1 MSLIDRGDYSIY
13 GVKKVKSVS
22 SFIKMHALK
31 SAKSRSVIM
40 KADSTT
46 LLNFIKDNQKNQ
58 FVIPIYQR
66 LYSWEKEQCKELWDD
81 IIKIGGDDK
90 MDGHFIGSILYML
103 DSITH
108 SNNTLLIIDGQQRLT
123 TITLLLTALRDHLN
137 DEDEFLKKFSYQKI
151 ENDYLI
157 NSDKDGDKKFRL
169 ILSESDKDTLLYLID
184 KDRRKPS
191 ELSSKIVENFKLF
204 EEWVS
209 KNTNKLETIFKGLD
223 KLMIV
228 EIALEKGKDDPQ
240 LIFESMN
247 SKGIELTQTDLIR
260 NYIVMETEIE
270 KQEGFYNKYWGAMEE
285 EFKQN
290 KKWFDRFVRHYLT
303 IKTREIPNV
312 NKVYAALKDYWQKE
326 GIGIEDLL
334 KDLQKYCGYF
344 CQIVF
349 KKEADKDLNKA
360 LGFLVDLEMDVIYP
374 LLLELYSDY
383 KGGVLSKADFIPII
397 ALIES
402 YICRRAVCGLGTN
415 SLNKVF
421 PSFTRYIQK
430 DEYFKSLKAHFGYLT
445 EQQRF
450 PNNDEFKD
458 RFITINFYKF
468 QKNGYFFERLEN
480 FDTKEPVNTK
490 GLTVEHIMPQT
501 LTEDTED
508 TEEWKR
514 DLGENFQEIH
524 DKYLHTIGNLTL
536 TGYNPEYSNKS
547 FQEKQGMEKG
557 FKDSPLR
564 LNQDLKDLESFGE
577 EEIKKRANDLVDL
590 ALKIWTYPKLDAETL
605 EKYKPKKDKK
615 EKKVYDLSSYKF
627 GSHSRE
633 LFDILSKKIKALDER
648 ITENF
653 NQDYISYKFGKNF
666 VDIVVQSKD
675 LKLYLN
681 MKFNELQDE
690 KNLARDMT
698 NKGHLGNG
706 NIEVKLETKEN
717 IPYCL
722 GLIKQA
728 LEKQMGGRNRQ

>member
-13 GVKKVKSVS
+13 GVKKVKYVS
-22 SFIKMHALK
+22 SFIKMHAVK

-40 KADSTT
+40 KADAIT
-46 LLNFIKDNQKNQ
+46 LLKFIKDNQKNQ
-58 FVIPIYQR
+58 LVIPIYQR
-66 LYSWEKEQCKELWDD
+66 VYSWEKEQCKQLWDD

-90 MDGHFIGSILYML
+90 MDRHFIGSILYAL
-103 DSITH
+103 DGITH
-108 SNNTLLIIDGQQRLT
+108 SDNTLLIIDGQQRLT
-123 TITLLLTALRDHLN
+123 TITLLLIALRDHLN
-137 DEDEFLKKFSYQKI
+137 DEVKRKEI
-151 ENDYLI
+151 EDHYLI

-169 ILSESDKDTLLYLID
+169 ILSESDKDTLLSLID

-191 ELSSKIVENFKLF
+191 EPSSKIVENFKLF

-209 KNTNKLETIFKGLD
+209 NTNKLETIFKGLE

-228 EIALEKGKDDPQ
+228 EIALEKRKDDPQ

-247 SKGIELTQTDLIR
+247 SKGMELTQTDLIG
-260 NYIVMETEIE
+260 NYIIMETEIE
-270 KQEGFYNKYWGAMEE
+270 KREGFYNKYWRAMEE
-285 EFKQN
+285 DFKQN
-290 KKWFDRFVRHYLT
+290 KKLLDRFVRHYLT
-303 IKTREIPNV
+303 IKTREIPNI
-312 NKVYAALKDYWQKE
+312 NKVYAALKDYRQKE

-344 CQIVF
+344 CRIVF
-349 KKEADKDLNKA
+349 KKETDKDLNKA

-383 KGGVLSKADFIPII
+383 SDGVLSKADFIPII

-402 YICRRAVCGLGTN
+402 YLCRRRVCGIF
-415 SLNKVF
+415 SSRLNKLF
-421 PSFTRYIQK
+421 ASFTKHIQK
-430 DEYFKSLKAHFGYLT
+430 NEYFKSLKVHFGYLT
-445 EQQRF
+445 NNQRF
-450 PNNDEFKD
+450 PDDDEFKNL
-458 RFITINFYKF
+458 FITINFYNLKEKF
-468 QKNGYFFERLEN
+468 REYLFERLEN
-480 FDTKEPVNTK
+480 FDRKERVYTHEY
-490 GLTVEHIMPQT
+490 TTEHIMPQT
-501 LTEDTED
+501 LTE
-508 TEEWKR
+508 EWER
-514 DLGENFQEIH
+514 DLSENFQEIH

-536 TGYNPEYSNKS
+536 TGYNPEYRNKS

-564 LNQDLKDLESFGE
+564 LNQGLRDLKSFGE
-577 EEIKKRANDLVDL
+577 EEIKKRANDLADL

-633 LFDILSKKIKALDER
+633 LFDILSKEIKALDEK
-648 ITENF
+648 IVENF
-653 NQDYISYKFGKNF
+653 NQDYISYKFSKNF
-666 VDIVVQSKD
+666 VDIVAQTKD

-690 KNLARDMT
+690 KNLARDMA

-706 NIEVKLETKEN
+706 DIEVKLETKEN

>member
-1 MSLIDRGDYSIY
+1 
-13 GVKKVKSVS
+13 
-22 SFIKMHALK
+22 
-31 SAKSRSVIM
+31 M
-40 KADSTT
+40 KADAIK
-46 LLNFIKDNQKNQ
+46 LLDFIGKSQEKQ

-66 LYSWEKEQCKELWDD
+66 VYSWEKEQCKRLWDD
-81 IIKIGGDDK
+81 ITKIGGDDK
-90 MDGHFIGSILYML
+90 MDGHFIGSILYVL

-108 SNNTLLIIDGQQRLT
+108 SNNALLIIDGQQRLT

-137 DEDEFLKKFSYQKI
+137 DEDEFLEKFSCQKI
-151 ENDYLI
+151 QNRYLI
-157 NSDKDGDKKFRL
+157 NSDEKGDKKFKL

-191 ELSSKIVENFKLF
+191 EPSSKIVENFKLF
-204 EEWVS
+204 EEWIR
-209 KNTNKLETIFKGLD
+209 KNTNQLETIFKGLE

-247 SKGIELTQTDLIR
+247 SKGMELVQTDLIR

-270 KQEGFYNKYWGAMEE
+270 KQEDFYNKYWRAMEE
-285 EFKQN
+285 DFKQN
-290 KKWFDRFVRHYLT
+290 KKWFNQFVRHYLT
-303 IKTREIPNV
+303 IKTREIPNI
-312 NKVYAALKDYWQKE
+312 NKVYVAFKRYQQE
-326 GIGIEDLL
+326 RGIETEVLL
-334 KDLQKYCGYF
+334 QDLQKYCGYF

-360 LGFLVDLEMDVIYP
+360 LGFLVDLDMDVIYP

-383 KGGVLSKADFIPII
+383 SDYSDGVLSKADFIPII

-421 PSFTRYIQK
+421 PSFTKHIQK
-430 DEYFKSLKAHFGYLT
+430 NEYFKSLKAHFGYLT
-445 EQQRF
+445 EKQRF
-450 PNNDEFKD
+450 PKNDEFKNL
-458 RFITINFYKF
+458 FITIDFYKF
-468 QKNGYFFERLEN
+468 KKNRYFFERLEN
-480 FDTKEPVNTK
+480 FDRKERVYTHEY
-490 GLTVEHIMPQT
+490 TTEHIMPKK
-501 LTEDTED
+501 L
-508 TEEWKR
+508 TEEWER

-564 LNQDLKDLESFGE
+564 LNQSLRDLESFGE
-577 EEIKKRANDLVDL
+577 EEIKKRANDLADL

-615 EKKVYDLSSYKF
+615 ENKVYDLSSYKF

-633 LFDILSKKIKALDER
+633 LFDILNKEIKALDER

-653 NQDYISYKFGKNF
+653 NQDYISYKFSKNF
-666 VDIVVQSKD
+666 VDIVVQTKD

-706 NIEVKLETKEN
+706 DIEVKLETKEN
-717 IPYCL
+717 ILYCL

-728 LEKQMGGRNRQ
+728 LEKQMGGRNR